1 MPLFLIYI
9 SYLNGR
15 MTEYLTN
22 VAIIIIIKKVD
33 ARPEIPE
40 DVELDVMVPLLYYLA
55 SAEEGGDAG
64 TPLELRLPATS
75 KALLRGFAALPIPSA
90 LSAQSS
96 LFEPVRFSLY
106 FSWYHLTEYFTDII
120 LIE

>member
-1 MPLFLIYI
+1 
-9 SYLNGR
+9 

-22 VAIIIIIKKVD
+22 VSMIIIIKKVD

-96 LFEPVRFSLY
+96 LFEPVRI
-106 FSWYHLTEYFTDII
+106 FSWYYLSFDIKF
-120 LIE
+120 